1 MSHESRGRKLEDYK
15 TGASRPSG
23 HRGEPKILGHGDN
36 HLHFIA
42 RMKMDLRSYIQYKEK
57 KEKGLEAV
65 VITQA
70 EIDRAKQEFYKK

>member
-1 MSHESRGRKLEDYK
+1 MSHASRGKKLEDYK

-36 HLHFIA
+36 LYFFKSRLKRDIEL
-42 RMKMDLRSYIQYKEK
+42 KMIYKEK
-57 KEKGLEAV
+57 KEKGLEAA

-70 EIDRAKQEFYKK
+70 EIDKAKQEFYKK